1 MQIKEEPRSPS
12 VNHKYRTKDRHH
24 SRVRVKQEPEVPRK
38 RKHRDKSTSHE
49 RDKAYKKHKHHS
61 SSSFKRERKSNSRS
75 KSRSPNQKPSKS
87 SHRKLKRERSLS
99 DGEIAEPVSRWGP
112 PSEAAE
118 NSRNNSGGHNRENN
132 SRDGNPG
139 KPKEQ
144 PNLKLSGALAKE
156 TNMYRGV
163 LINYS
168 EPPEAKVPKKRWRF
182 YPFKGTEEFKPLY
195 MHRQSAYLIGRDKNI
210 CDMPLLHP
218 SISKQHAVL
227 QYRSV
232 PYTKPDGSQSRA
244 IRPYIIDL
252 NSPNGTFLNG
262 VPVEPQRYI
271 ELKEKDVVKFAF
283 SSRDYVLLHDKSKDE
298 EDDELTL

>member
-1 MQIKEEPRSPS
+1 M
-12 VNHKYRTKDRHH
+12 
-24 SRVRVKQEPEVPRK
+24 
-38 RKHRDKSTSHE
+38 
-49 RDKAYKKHKHHS
+49 
-61 SSSFKRERKSNSRS
+61 
-75 KSRSPNQKPSKS
+75 
-87 SHRKLKRERSLS
+87 S

-182 YPFKGTEEFKPLY
+182 YPFKVC
-195 MHRQSAYLIGRDKNI
+195 IRDRVCVIAN
-210 CDMPLLHP
+210 DF
-218 SISKQHAVL
+218 Q
-227 QYRSV
+227 
-232 PYTKPDGSQSRA
+232 PY
-244 IRPYIIDL
+244 
-252 NSPNGTFLNG
+252 
-262 VPVEPQRYI
+262 
-271 ELKEKDVVKFAF
+271 
-283 SSRDYVLLHDKSKDE
+283 
-298 EDDELTL
+298 EDDLRPTAMTQKNVGG